1 MTESMNEFI
10 KYKCVY
16 RTALATPDL
25 LKTCRVKGPV
35 SLGSVAFLSN
45 REGV

>member
-16 RTALATPDL
+16 GTALATHL

-45 REGV
+45 GEGV